1 MILSVI
7 IIGNKTSLQSK
18 ADVEIKYTD
27 GSNISEIVSSCTGKF
42 ITFVKEEDTLADN
55 YLEVILDKINNNIFD
70 LCFINYKLLYDN
82 RNIKVCT
89 NAHNMLYKCYYGDYI
104 WSFIFKREKFIKLLS
119 IETKTFNEQ
128 VDNLFPVISSIG
140 DIIYYHNPKSERK
153 IHSFIFND
161 VKDEVRYKNVIYLG
175 SYISGKFNGYIT
187 WLLNIGRC
195 FKNKNITIIYD
206 SIKDVTYNRM
216 KQYFNMV
223 EYNISTNYVCD
234 KLITT
239 YSTFYY
245 PKNLIPLLNA
255 TIFIHGDLS
264 YFYKDSVSPYRDDI
278 YNDYYAVSKT
288 SRDGAVGH
296 LPTDNIKYMLNPI
309 KIPND
314 LVKPHLK
321 LVSTLR
327 GSSKVKGMDRVVLL
341 ASMFDELSIPY
352 TWNVFTD
359 LDEGTNKNGL
369 IYRSRV
375 LNPMPYV
382 NDADYVVLLS
392 DTEACSYSVLEAIE
406 LNTKLVLTPLASF
419 KEIGL
424 DKTSNVIMIPF
435 EYFNNENKD
444 KLKEIAL
451 KIYNE
456 KDKKEKY
463 NIEYEFMD
471 DYDKLFLD

>member
-7 IIGNKTSLQSK
+7 VIGDKNELQPK
-18 ADVEIKYTD
+18 DNVEIKYTD
-27 GSNISEIVSSCTGKF
+27 GTNIKEVVSSCSGNF
-42 ITFVKEEDTLADN
+42 IVFIKEGDTLASN
-55 YLEVILDKINNNIFD
+55 YLDIILNKINNTPFE
-70 LCFINYKLLYDN
+70 LCFINYKIKYDN
-82 RNIKVCT
+82 INIKECT
-89 NAHNMLYKCYYGDYI
+89 NSSKLLNKCYYGDYI
-104 WSFIFKREKFIKLLS
+104 WSFIYRRDLFMKLFTFKEND
-119 IETKTFNEQ
+119 FNEQ
-128 VDNLFPVISSIG
+128 VDKLFKNITAIG
-140 DIIYYHNPKSERK
+140 DIIYYHNPKGKRQ
-153 IHSFIFND
+153 IDSFFFND
-161 VKDEVRYKNVIYLG
+161 VKDVIKYKNVIYLG

-195 FKNKNITIIYD
+195 FKNKDITLIYD
-206 SIKDVTYNRM
+206 SIKEVTYNRM

-223 EYNISTNYVCD
+223 EYNLSTNYVCD

-239 YSTFYY
+239 YSNYYY
-245 PKNLIPLLNA
+245 PKNLIPIYNA
-255 TIFIHGDLS
+255 TVFIHGDLS

-296 LPTDNIKYMLNPI
+296 LPTDDIKYMMNPI
-309 KIPND
+309 KIPKE
-314 LVKPHLK
+314 LIKPHLT

-327 GSSKVKGMDRVVLL
+327 GSSKVNGMDRVVKL
-341 ASMFDELSIPY
+341 AITFDEISIPY

-359 LDEGTNKNGL
+359 LDEGTNKKGL

-382 NDADYVVLLS
+382 KDADYVVLLS

-406 LNTKLVLTPLASF
+406 LETKLILTPLASF

-424 DKTSNVIMIPF
+424 DKSNNVIMIPF
-435 EYFNNENKD
+435 EYFDDKE

-463 NIEYEFMD
+463 SIDYEFMD
-471 DYDKLFLD
+471 DYDKLFLE